1 MGSEPTPL
9 LSTVYVSSATELM
22 SREQLFEILRLSQ
35 ANNGKVGVTGMLLY
49 KDGNFLQVLE
59 GPEAATQSVL
69 NRVETD
75 PRHRGIIVLAK
86 RKIKRRHFGKWSM
99 AFANVEEIPAELNQ
113 AFSPFLQNS
122 LLDDSFKREPD
133 LCYKLL
139 LSFKK
144 RMR

>member
-1 MGSEPTPL
+1 MGSELAPL

-59 GPEAATQSVL
+59 GPEPATQSVL

-75 PRHRGIIVLAK
+75 PRHRGMIVLAK
-86 RKIKRRHFGKWSM
+86 RKIKRRHFGKW
-99 AFANVEEIPAELNQ
+99 
-113 AFSPFLQNS
+113 
-122 LLDDSFKREPD
+122 
-133 LCYKLL
+133 
-139 LSFKK
+139 
-144 RMR
+144 